1 MSSAGAR
8 YNKGVPEPAGGVL
21 GTSGPSPILVA
32 DSDGVCRRQITTLLE
47 RIGYETEQAQTGHEA
62 LAAASRRRPA
72 LVLLEVNL
80 PEVSGYEVYRELRD
94 TFGDDLSVIFLSA
107 DRTEPY
113 DRVVGLLLGA
123 DDYIVKPFDPD
134 ELLARVRAALR
145 RSRNSHGAERNGSNP
160 PGATLTGREREV
172 LTLLAEGLGQKDIA
186 ERLFISPRTVA
197 THIQRVLTKL
207 GVHNRAQAVALAY
220 EEGIAEVR
228 AHVLLAREPG

>member
-1 MSSAGAR
+1 M
-8 YNKGVPEPAGGVL
+8 
-21 GTSGPSPILVA
+21 
-32 DSDGVCRRQITTLLE
+32 QIATLLE

-62 LAAASRRRPA
+62 LEAAGRLQPT

-113 DRVVGLLLGA
+113 DRVAGLLLGA

-134 ELLARVRAALR
+134 ELLARVRTALR
-145 RSRNSHGAERNGSNP
+145 HSRHSPSAEHNGSEP
-160 PGATLTGREREV
+160 AGTTLTGREREV
-172 LTLLAEGLGQKDIA
+172 LTLLAEGLGQEDIA

-207 GVHNRAQAVALAY
+207 GVHSRAQAVALAY
-220 EEGIAEVR
+220 EEGLAGVR
-228 AHVLLAREPG
+228 AQAFPPGLPE